1 MQESYDGGAFDIA
14 ILDRTGATT
23 EKDVVIAGDDTR
35 ENYADVKYDFGKQ
48 GENGWFYQE
57 GYGDD
62 PNDVCNMRIFDEKE
76 YRYFDSSYLEIKSDF
91 VSPGKGKSAVIKWKV
106 AKTGTIRLNTSYT
119 KFKNEDKN
127 PSWPDGT
134 RVTLY
139 HNNTVLAQE
148 EFAPD
153 TKQEISKRM
162 DVESLKVNKDDYI
175 SMVINHDI

>member
-1 MQESYDGGAFDIA
+1 MRIVIQRAREASVSIGGTLKSAIGEGLMILVGICDEDTDEDIDY
-14 ILDRTGATT
+14 LCR
-23 EKDVVIAGDDTR
+23 KVI
-35 ENYADVKYDFGKQ
+35 
-48 GENGWFYQE
+48 
-57 GYGDD
+57 
-62 PNDVCNMRIFDEKE
+62 NMRIFDEKE

-139 HNNTVLAQE
+139 HNNTVLTQE

-162 DVESLKVNKDDYI
+162 DVESLKVNKDR
-175 SMVINHDI
+175 VFRF